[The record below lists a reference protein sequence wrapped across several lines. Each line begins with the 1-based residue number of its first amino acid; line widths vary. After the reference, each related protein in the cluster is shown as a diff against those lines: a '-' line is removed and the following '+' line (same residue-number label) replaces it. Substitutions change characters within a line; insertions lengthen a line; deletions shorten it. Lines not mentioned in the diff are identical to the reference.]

1 MGVTIAQQTWQFFSA
16 LLFGAALGVYYDLF
30 RILRV
35 AFPPGRVVAFV
46 EDLFWWGSAGV
57 LTVLFGIAGLGGQL
71 RLFALLGE
79 GIGFLLYHLTI
90 GAAVMHL
97 ARWLIGLIYAL
108 LRLLFRLTL
117 APVFRL
123 IGRLWRFVGSCLRK
137 MGILAKKSLRKRK
150 FRLKRDRVLLYNL
163 LIGSGQGKN
172 GKGVGPHS

>member
-35 AFPPGRVVAFV
+35 AFQPGRVVAFV

-79 GIGFLLYHLTI
+79 GIGFLLPPHHRGGGDALGPLAHRADLCPAAAALPADI
-90 GAAVMHL
+90 GPGFSADWKIVAICRQL
-97 ARWLIGLIYAL
+97 SAENGD
-108 LRLLFRLTL
+108 F
-117 APVFRL
+117 
-123 IGRLWRFVGSCLRK
+123 GE
-137 MGILAKKSLRKRK
+137 KKPPQTQIPLET
-150 FRLKRDRVLLYNL
+150 
-163 LIGSGQGKN
+163 G
-172 GKGVGPHS
+172 